1 MRRRE
6 ENNGKSSEK
15 RGCSRNEDEFQETHT
30 VFFFLQKEQRI
41 TGRLLILNLNKKKSD
56 SRSSDF

>member
-1 MRRRE
+1 MRGRE

-30 VFFFLQKEQRI
+30 VFFFPSKGAKNNR
-41 TGRLLILNLNKKKSD
+41 
-56 SRSSDF
+56 